1 MYSDVPQVSDIL
13 FVNAMQKVPLYN
25 NVPQRGAMLF
35 PTTEFFY
42 VSGLTFVN
50 YVDGAPLS
58 TCVPLGCVCSWIGG
72 APLSDGNG
80 MGFSGLNAVTQRVER
95 LRFINSPQRIFWD
108 TRDVIIDLDGSL
120 TGASRP
126 HFLTSFKYTYS

>member
-1 MYSDVPQVSDIL
+1 MYSDVPQVVDTL

-58 TCVPLGCVCSWIGG
+58 TCVAYGCTCGWVGGEPLQ
-72 APLSDGNG
+72 SDGWLYHG
-80 MGFSGLNAVTQRVER
+80 MTQRVER

-108 TRDVIIDLDGSL
+108 RSDVIIDLDGSL
-120 TGASRP
+120 TGASLP
-126 HFLTSFKYTYS
+126 TSLSTLITALT